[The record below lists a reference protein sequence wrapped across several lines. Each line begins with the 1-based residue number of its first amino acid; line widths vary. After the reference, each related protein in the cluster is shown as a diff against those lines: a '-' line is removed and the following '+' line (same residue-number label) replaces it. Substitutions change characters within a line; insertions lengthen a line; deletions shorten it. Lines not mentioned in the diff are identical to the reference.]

1 MYDKGIN
8 NMVNEKRMKNMLSAS
23 IKISDINYEK
33 TFQNIFPM
41 IRENIKTTE
50 SDNLVL
56 RFFKEAG

>member
-56 RFFKEAG
+56 RFFK